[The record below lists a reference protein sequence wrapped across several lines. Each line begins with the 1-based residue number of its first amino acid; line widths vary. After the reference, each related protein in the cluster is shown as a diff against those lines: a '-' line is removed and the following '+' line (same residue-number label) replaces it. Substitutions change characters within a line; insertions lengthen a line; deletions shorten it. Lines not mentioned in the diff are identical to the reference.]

1 MQRESL
7 SLSLLSGIFNSL
19 DLFTERC
26 CQGDESPTS
35 FGSQKHLRMVAS
47 HFRITE
53 YAVSFHFL
61 VISYLLCPFFTIWAL
76 WVSSQCPLSSSTK
89 QFLGFLGGWSQGAMA
104 ASYIESD

>member
-35 FGSQKHLRMVAS
+35 FGSQKHLRMVSS
-47 HFRITE
+47 HFRIME

-61 VISYLLCPFFTIWAL
+61 VISYLLCPFSQYGLYGYHPSVPSVLAL
-76 WVSSQCPLSSSTK
+76 NSFWD
-89 QFLGFLGGWSQGAMA
+89 FLVVGPKEQWQHLT
-104 ASYIESD
+104 